1 MLNFVVDVPL
11 RLEEWLPPPEL
22 DRRERKGRLGFT
34 LVEFQMLDAV
44 TAEQNE
50 QGENAHARYKQRQKL
65 RVLRRLS
72 RGLVVPRLEDP
83 PGEAE

>member
-1 MLNFVVDVPL
+1 MVDVPL
-11 RLEEWLPPPEL
+11 RLDEGLPPPEL
-22 DRRERKGRLGFT
+22 DRRERKGRIGFT
-34 LVEFQMLDAV
+34 LVEFQMLDVV

-72 RGLVVPRLEDP
+72 RGLVVPRGEDP